1 MQKIVYGQAR
11 CSTEV
16 ICNARGQPE
25 IGLSNSTIYSSAV
38 VWKNVRTDGLL
49 IGLKA
54 FNIST
59 K

>member
-1 MQKIVYGQAR
+1 MSKVVYGQAR

-16 ICNARGQPE
+16 IGKA
-25 IGLSNSTIYSSAV
+25 IGEPKGWLSNSNTV
-38 VWKNVRTDGLL
+38 VWKNVRTDGFL
-49 IGLKA
+49 ISLKA